1 MGQAIG
7 EIIPLAIGIAVSPI
21 PIIAVILM
29 LITPKARSNGLA
41 FLGGWLLGLA
51 VVGTVVLV
59 VANTAGVATSSGPS
73 KTVSAIK
80 LAFGLL
86 FLLLAWRQFGKR
98 PRGGAQ
104 APMPKWMRALDGF
117 TPVRSLAVGALLSG
131 VNPKNLMLNV
141 SAAAT
146 IAQAGLSGAEQALAL
161 VVLVALGSLGII
173 APVAVYFAM
182 GDTAAHVLDG
192 WKEWLS
198 AENAVVM
205 AVLFLVF
212 GAVLVGKGI
221 GGLS

>member
-1 MGQAIG
+1 MGQTIG
-7 EIIPLAIGIAVSPI
+7 EIIPLAIGIAISPI
-21 PIIAVILM
+21 PIIAIILM
-29 LITPKARSNGLA
+29 LITPRARTNGLA

-73 KTVSAIK
+73 KAASAIK
-80 LAFGLL
+80 LVFGLL
-86 FLLLAWRQFGKR
+86 FCLLAWRQFGKR
-98 PRGGAQ
+98 PRGGA
-104 APMPKWMRALDGF
+104 AAAMPGWMKALDGF
-117 TPVRSLAVGALLSG
+117 TVVRSLAVGALLSG

-161 VVLVALGSLGII
+161 VVLVVLGSLGVM

-182 GDTAAHVLDG
+182 GDRAARVLDG
-192 WKEWLS
+192 WKERL
-198 AENAVVM
+198 AADNAVVM

-212 GAVLVGKGI
+212 GAVLIGKGI

>member
-7 EIIPLAIGIAVSPI
+7 ETIPFAIGIAVSPI

-29 LITPKARSNGLA
+29 LITPKARTNGLA

-51 VVGTVVLV
+51 VVGAVVLV
-59 VANTAGVATSSGPS
+59 VANTAGVASSSGPS

-80 LAFGLL
+80 LVFGLL
-86 FLLLAWRQFGKR
+86 FCLLAWRQFGKR
-98 PRGGAQ
+98 PRGGAE
-104 APMPKWMRALDGF
+104 APTPTWMRALDGF

-161 VVLVALGSLGII
+161 AVLVALGSLGII

-182 GDTAAHVLDG
+182 GDRAAQVLDG

>member
-1 MGQAIG
+1 VGQTIG
-7 EIIPLAIGIAVSPI
+7 EIIPLAVGIAVSPI

-29 LITPKARSNGLA
+29 LITPKARANGLA

-73 KTVSAIK
+73 KAASAIK
-80 LAFGLL
+80 LVFGLL

-98 PRGGAQ
+98 PRGGAE
-104 APMPKWMRALDGF
+104 APMPKWMKALDGF
-117 TPVRSLAVGALLSG
+117 TAVRSLAVGALLSG

-182 GDTAAHVLDG
+182 GDRAAQVLDG

-198 AENAVVM
+198 ADNAVVM